1 MVVLFLR
8 QLANR
13 KVRVNLDCC
22 PEVSPNT
29 CTHTTMKPTPEGV
42 SIHIELSMS
51 ALKFWRFSGA
61 HQVKANTSFMSMPLL
76 YVNYLIHC

>member
-8 QLANR
+8 QLAKR

-42 SIHIELSMS
+42 SIHFMLLLY
-51 ALKFWRFSGA
+51 ALKFWRFLGA
-61 HQVKANTSFMSMPLL
+61 HQAKANTSFMSMSG
-76 YVNYLIHC
+76 